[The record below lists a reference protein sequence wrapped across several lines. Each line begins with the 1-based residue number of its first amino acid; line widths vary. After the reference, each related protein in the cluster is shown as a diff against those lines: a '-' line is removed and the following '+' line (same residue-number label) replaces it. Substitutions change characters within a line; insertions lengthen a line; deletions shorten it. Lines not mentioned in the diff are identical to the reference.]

1 MKFVVLSD
9 IHGRA
14 DLAER
19 AASSHPDR
27 DGVLFLGDGIRDLS
41 DTLTRGLFGGVR
53 GNCDESSFTGGSYEL
68 SEELFLNLG
77 EYNVIM
83 MHGHTKDVKS
93 GLDRAILYAS
103 LRGADVLLYG
113 HTHEPLEKYFPAG
126 YEIGGKKL
134 QKPLWVFNPGSL
146 GASWSG
152 SHSYGLL
159 QIKKGQL
166 LLSHGEI

>member
-1 MKFVVLSD
+1 M
-9 IHGRA
+9 
-14 DLAER
+14 
-19 AASSHPDR
+19 R
-27 DGVLFLGDGIRDLS
+27 DGLLFLGDGIRDVS
-41 DTLTRGLFGGVR
+41 PVECAEGGGLFAAVR
-53 GNCDESSFTGGSYEL
+53 GNCDLLSSYEGY
-68 SEELFLNLG
+68 EYQDELFLNLG

-113 HTHEPLEKYFPAG
+113 HTHEPLEKYFPSG

>member
-83 MHGHTKDVKS
+83 MHGHTHSVKS
-93 GLDRAILYAS
+93 GEEMAVVYAS
-103 LRGADVLLYG
+103 KRGADILLYG
-113 HTHEPLEKYFPAG
+113 HTHMPVERYYPSG
-126 YEIGGKKL
+126 YKVDGYTLG
-134 QKPLWVFNPGSL
+134 KPLWVMNPGSVYE
-146 GASWSG
+146 G
-152 SHSYGLL
+152 SYGLL
-159 QIKKGQL
+159 QIKNKQIL
-166 LLSHGEI
+166 ISHGSLK